1 MMQIAFV
8 TLLLGL
14 ISGIHP
20 VEVSVSGPV
29 AAIEIQLDGA
39 PVGTLSEPPWV
50 RRVDFGPELLPHE
63 LVARALDA
71 EGREIARTRQWVNLP
86 RPPAE
91 IALSLE
97 GEDPATPTA
106 ARLTWES
113 LIATSPRR
121 VSLTLDGRPLEVDGG
136 GRASLP
142 SLKPGV
148 PHVLTAEV
156 DFGPG
161 VAARRDVL
169 LGAKTGEL
177 FGELTSAPVRLRGGE
192 LPPPER
198 LQGWF
203 SAGGAPLSPLA
214 VEDEPRQIVVV
225 RDLMAR
231 QFLAKMPGIAINPPH
246 LPLLSQERLR
256 FLSAYP
262 RRKVKEA
269 SVADVFDPSRDFTSR
284 DGGLLRILTQVSF
297 PGEGTTRQR
306 LADAVA
312 VAGLQAY
319 AGSHPRAVLL
329 VLGPRPVDDSLYEPA
344 AIRRYLAALR
354 VPLHVWSI
362 APPAASTAAAAWG
375 AFEDVSSRAGFIKA
389 FERLRE
395 DLESQRIV
403 FLEGLHLPQAV
414 RLTPAATGVE
424 LP

>member
-1 MMQIAFV
+1 MTQIAFV

-14 ISGIHP
+14 ISGAHR
-20 VEVSVSGPV
+20 VEVSASGPV

-39 PVGTLSEPPWV
+39 PVGTLSGPPWAQ
-50 RRVDFGPELLPHE
+50 RVDFGPELLPHE

-97 GEDPATPTA
+97 GEDPAKPRS

-113 LIATSPRR
+113 LVATAPRR

-142 SLKPGV
+142 PLKLDM

-169 LGAKTGEL
+169 LGTETGEL
-177 FGELTSAPVRLRGGE
+177 FGELTSTPVRLRGGE

-203 SAGGAPLSPLA
+203 SAGGAPLSPVA

-225 RDLMAR
+225 RDSMAR
-231 QFLAKMPGIAINPPH
+231 RVLAKLPGISGNPPH
-246 LPLLSQERLR
+246 LPLGRKERLH
-256 FLSAYP
+256 FISVNP
-262 RRKVKEA
+262 RRIGKGSA
-269 SVADVFDPSRDFTSR
+269 ADLFDPSPEFNSWDR
-284 DGGLLRILTQVSF
+284 GIYGLLTQISF
-297 PGEGTTRQR
+297 PAENSAGQR

-312 VAGLQAY
+312 VAGLQAF
-319 AGSHPRAVLL
+319 AGNHPRAVLL
-329 VLGPRPVDDSLYEPA
+329 VLGPEPVDASLYEPA

-354 VPLHVWSI
+354 VPLHVWSL
-362 APPAASTAAAAWG
+362 APPASSPVAAAWG
-375 AFEDVSSRAGFIKA
+375 GAQDIASRASFIKA
-389 FERLRE
+389 FEDLRA

-403 FLEGLHLPQAV
+403 FLEGLHLPQAI